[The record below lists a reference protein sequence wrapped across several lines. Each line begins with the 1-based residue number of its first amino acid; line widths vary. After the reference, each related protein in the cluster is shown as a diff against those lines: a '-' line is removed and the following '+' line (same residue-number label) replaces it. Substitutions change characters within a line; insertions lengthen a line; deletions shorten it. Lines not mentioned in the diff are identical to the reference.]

1 MPNVTPTDD
10 VCPQLSPRLA
20 ARPRTRCYVSLSL
33 LFTLS
38 GIDAAASRDMSSD
51 VPPDSP
57 LSPPAIKRLSPEELD
72 ALLPKGFLVSFP
84 PCEDTL
90 LGDTDGWRSWIGKYG
105 IGLDLFSDSYI
116 GVNTLNGTR

>member
-1 MPNVTPTDD
+1 MPNFTPTDD
-10 VCPQLSPRLA
+10 FCPHLSPRLA
-20 ARPRTRCYVSLSL
+20 SRPRTRCFVSLSL

-72 ALLPKGFLVSFP
+72 ALLPKGFLFP
-84 PCEDTL
+84 FLLAEITL
-90 LGDTDGWRSWIGKYG
+90 FAATVVGGPGLGNIE
-105 IGLDLFSDSYI
+105 
-116 GVNTLNGTR
+116 